1 MQKKMSLEEFTQ
13 HCNNIN
19 SCYCCVYR
27 PKSKQDCYQLYC
39 KIYDNVKRKRAIIE
53 TNSIYGIIRKEL

>member
-27 PKSKQDCYQLYC
+27 PKNKQDCY
-39 KIYDNVKRKRAIIE
+39 KIYDDVKRKRAIIE
-53 TNSIYGIIRKEL
+53 TNSIYGIIRKEF